1 MLKID
6 SHTHPFQ
13 TDRSSPAG
21 LCLYAENA
29 IARGFSGI
37 VFTEHAPMGIPVSR
51 HYLNES
57 ELENYLLWAEECK
70 KKYSGKIEISIGLE
84 CDYLPENMDYL
95 VRLLD
100 RCKVS
105 YAGGSLHLHA
115 DFWKDRIA
123 GMDPAS
129 RTRFALGRTL
139 DMVNT
144 GIFHTVCHL
153 DFFRWHQPEYHPEQ
167 FEDEYRA
174 IFEAMVR
181 HDMALEWNSSG
192 LLKDFASGLPCEL
205 VWKWSL
211 DYPLRRVFGSDS
223 HKTELVGFQWETY
236 EQLIENF
243 QKYEEKSVCMKN
255 SAV

>member
-29 IARGFSGI
+29 IARGFSCI

-100 RCKVS
+100 RCQVS
-105 YAGGSLHLHA
+105 YVGGSLHLHA

-123 GMDPAS
+123 GMDPYCRYGS
-129 RTRFALGRTL
+129 GFP
-139 DMVNT
+139 D
-144 GIFHTVCHL
+144 TVCSRP
-153 DFFRWHQPEYHPEQ
+153 DARYG
-167 FEDEYRA
+167 EYRD
-174 IFEAMVR
+174 IPYC
-181 HDMALEWNSSG
+181 LSSG
-192 LLKDFASGLPCEL
+192 FLPVASAGISSGT
-205 VWKWSL
+205 V
-211 DYPLRRVFGSDS
+211 RR
-223 HKTELVGFQWETY
+223 
-236 EQLIENF
+236 
-243 QKYEEKSVCMKN
+243 
-255 SAV
+255 